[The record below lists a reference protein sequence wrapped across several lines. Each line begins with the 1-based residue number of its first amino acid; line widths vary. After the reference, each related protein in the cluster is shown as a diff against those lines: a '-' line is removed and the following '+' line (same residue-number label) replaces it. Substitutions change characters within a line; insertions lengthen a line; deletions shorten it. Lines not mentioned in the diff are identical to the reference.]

1 VFSVSGE
8 VSAQGVFGGFAADLA
23 GQVTSTAASAV
34 IGGLVG
40 GPVGAAVGA
49 AGGDVATQTIRAL
62 LTAQDGQMAR
72 LEEMNRRLE
81 GRMADINDGVQLLL
95 DSPLQDARMQLGQA
109 ARARTP
115 ERRERDILTARDS
128 LFRAYN
134 QSRSHARRSMVSQAL
149 AICFVLDGDPEQ
161 ASEWLHMAYTE
172 AVESTRVEYQRVHDL
187 LRSQAPA
194 APPSTGLGADN
205 RPFVNEFYRRG
216 GENLLPQLDATL
228 NLAEDAVK
236 LRRSLIQLGVDEE
249 SLVKVRVRAGRV
261 VADVKD
267 TVKWAPYDLTWTEIT
282 RSTRGEPDHLTIS
295 WRDGWQSMGRRMN
308 WTGAALEAGYTPGPR
323 RPGPRVFEPSAEQWD
338 AFWQWMIAFRAP
350 VLAIQPTTEVPTR
363 RQEWTLHIEG
373 GAVNHNVRGSGD
385 EPVVVA
391 VYLAAEGLLCAA
403 TDRSDV
409 PT

>member
-1 VFSVSGE
+1 VLSVSGE

-95 DSPLQDARMQLGQA
+95 DSPLQEARMQLGQA

-115 ERRERDILTARDS
+115 ERRERDVLAARDS
-128 LFRAYN
+128 LFRAYS
-134 QSRSHARRSMVSQAL
+134 QSRSHARCSMVGQAL
-149 AICFVLDGDPEQ
+149 AACFVLDGDPEQ
-161 ASEWLHMAYTE
+161 AGEWIHTAYTE
-172 AVESTRVEYQRVHDL
+172 AVESTRFEYQRVHDL
-187 LRSQAPA
+187 LGSQAPA
-194 APPSTGLGADN
+194 APLSTGAGADN

-228 NLAEDAVK
+228 SLAEDVIK
-236 LRRSLIQLGVDEE
+236 LRRALIQLGVDEE
-249 SLVKVRVRAGRV
+249 SLVKVRVHFDRV
-261 VADVKD
+261 ASLDD
-267 TVKWAPYDLTWTEIT
+267 TAKWAPTDLTWTEIT
-282 RSTRGEPDHLTIS
+282 RSTRGEPDHLTI
-295 WRDGWQSMGRRMN
+295 GWQDGRNSMGKTMS
-308 WTGAALEAGYTPGPR
+308 WTGAALEAGYNPGPR
-323 RPGPRVFEPSAEQWD
+323 RPGRRLFEPSAEQWD
-338 AFWQWMIAFRAP
+338 AFWQWMMRIGAH
-350 VLAIQPTTEVPTR
+350 VLAFQPTAEAPAPGR
-363 RQEWTLHIEG
+363 ECTLHIEG
-373 GAVNHNVRGSGD
+373 GPVNHNVHGGGY
-385 EPVVVA
+385 EPMVMA
-391 VYLAAEGLLCAA
+391 IYPAAEKLLCAA